1 LNAASPG
8 AGPDSELTE
17 LIASGAARL
26 GLALEP
32 EQVSRLV
39 SYLRLIARWN
49 ETYNLT
55 SIRDPR
61 AMAAQHIV
69 DCLATAAAL
78 QRRRPAADRRYL
90 VDVGSGAGL
99 PGVVVAISLPE
110 TEVVCVD
117 SVGKKAAFITHA
129 AASLGVGNV
138 SALHARVERLR
149 DRRFDVVASRAFAS
163 LPDFVAETQHL
174 LAENG
179 EWLAMKGKAPASEI
193 AALRGVD
200 AETEP
205 IVVPGLAA
213 NRCIVWMRRHE

>member
-61 AMAAQHIV
+61 AMAPQHIV
-69 DCLATAAAL
+69 DCLAAAAAL

-99 PGVVVAISLPE
+99 PGVVVAIALPE
-110 TEVVCVD
+110 TDVVCVD
-117 SVGKKAAFITHA
+117 SVGKKAAFVTHA